1 MVVFANQHS
10 RQVGGGP
17 GMSLPITWGKLD
29 QTGYSK
35 LKFSVDITTQ
45 SNNSLMWIQNVSL

>member
-1 MVVFANQHS
+1 MDEVITVVFANQHS

-45 SNNSLMWIQNVSL
+45 SNN